1 MDNITESTEKQYRR
15 KSAFF
20 LEELGKELK
29 WSVKSAP
36 ILTQP
41 TANFLN
47 VIVKFIPFMKTM
59 LAIDFRCQPR

>member
-1 MDNITESTEKQYRR
+1 MEWIFSSQTLQQSPSRMDNITESTEKQYRR

-36 ILTQP
+36 I
-41 TANFLN
+41 
-47 VIVKFIPFMKTM
+47 
-59 LAIDFRCQPR
+59 